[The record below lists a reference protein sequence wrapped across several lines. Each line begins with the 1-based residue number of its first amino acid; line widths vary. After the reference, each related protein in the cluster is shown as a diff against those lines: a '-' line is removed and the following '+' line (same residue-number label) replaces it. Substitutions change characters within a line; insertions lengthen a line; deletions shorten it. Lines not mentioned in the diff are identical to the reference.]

1 MLLMLFI
8 LILGLVLIL
17 SIIILT
23 LVFKV
28 KKPKDNYNEI
38 KNNHKINL
46 KTYYQENIDKLC
58 KVQEKIENNK
68 KQNLLE
74 VNSNS
79 VLIKEEKVEVDTTKK
94 IVEIKEKKKKIKSV
108 KSGRAGNIIK
118 KSYVYL
124 MLFIMYAPILLL
136 IIFSFSDAQ
145 LIDFKLWTKFT
156 LELYEKLFRN
166 TEIMIALRNTFIVAL
181 SAAFIS
187 TIIGTLGAIGIFYSK
202 KRVRKVY
209 ELVGQIPIL
218 NPEIVTALSLSILV
232 VALGIGFNFFTLL
245 VGHVVLTIPF
255 VVLSI
260 TPKLKQLDSNVYE
273 AALDLG
279 AKPSVALRKV
289 IIPEIMPGILS
300 GFILSITLS
309 LDDYIITAF
318 TKNSSFTTLSTY
330 IYGSTAKKGNLPPE
344 LRALTT
350 IIFVGTLL
358 VLILINLYNNR
369 QMKQVGGMTNDKKH

>member
-1 MLLMLFI
+1 MLF
-8 LILGLVLIL
+8 L
-17 SIIILT
+17 
-23 LVFKV
+23 
-28 KKPKDNYNEI
+28 
-38 KNNHKINL
+38 
-46 KTYYQENIDKLC
+46 
-58 KVQEKIENNK
+58 
-68 KQNLLE
+68 
-74 VNSNS
+74 
-79 VLIKEEKVEVDTTKK
+79 
-94 IVEIKEKKKKIKSV
+94 
-108 KSGRAGNIIK
+108 
-118 KSYVYL
+118 
-124 MLFIMYAPILLL
+124 MYAPILLL
-136 IIFSFSDAQ
+136 ILFSFSDAQ

-156 LELYEKLFRN
+156 GELYEKLFKN
-166 TEIMIALRNTFIVAL
+166 TEIMIALRNTFIVAI
-181 SAAFIS
+181 SAAIIS

-202 KRVRKVY
+202 KRIRKTY
-209 ELVGQIPIL
+209 ELIGQIPIL

-245 VGHVVLTIPF
+245 IGHVVLTIPF

-330 IYGSTAKKGNLPPE
+330 IYGSTSKKGNLPPE
-344 LRALTT
+344 LRALSTLL
-350 IIFVGTLL
+350 FVGTLL

-369 QMKQVGGMTNDKKH
+369 QLKRRGGLTNEKKH

>member
-1 MLLMLFI
+1 MKLLL
-8 LILGLVLIL
+8 LILIL
-17 SIIILT
+17 SIVLLLSIVVLEIISKSRHNKIKEKTFKSSNRINLKEYYKSNISKLNNEPFEEEVIQEKV
-23 LVFKV
+23 LVKENIKPEKKVKV
-28 KKPKDNYNEI
+28 KKEKSYNPK
-38 KNNHKINL
+38 KSK
-46 KTYYQENIDKLC
+46 KTGTIL
-58 KVQEKIENNK
+58 
-68 KQNLLE
+68 
-74 VNSNS
+74 
-79 VLIKEEKVEVDTTKK
+79 
-94 IVEIKEKKKKIKSV
+94 
-108 KSGRAGNIIK
+108 K

-136 IIFSFSDAQ
+136 ILFSFSDAQ

-156 LELYEKLFRN
+156 GELYEKLFKN
-166 TEIMIALRNTFIVAL
+166 TEIMIALRNTFIVAI
-181 SAAFIS
+181 SAAIIS

-202 KRVRKVY
+202 KRVRKTY
-209 ELVGQIPIL
+209 ELIGQIPIL

-245 VGHVVLTIPF
+245 IGHVVLTIPF

-330 IYGSTAKKGNLPPE
+330 IYGSTSKKGNLPPE

-350 IIFVGTLL
+350 LLFVGTLL

-369 QMKQVGGMTNDKKH
+369 QLKRRGGLTNEKKH